1 MLGEAKGDPEGRS
14 WTLGVLTPARSRA
27 NHRTG
32 PLRCLCLLRRST
44 SIRNTFQ
51 IPPSYTGG
59 KLSVGCAGGNRL
71 QRTRTANSVR
81 FPRPKS
87 WVGTPAARAV
97 PAQPGSSVVQT
108 RNSPRGPAAPQPR
121 FLLSHHF
128 LGRGLARGPGH
139 SWAVTAAA
147 GTCGVSSWATWRRC
161 AARTLRFL
169 VPFPT
174 GPARP
179 PPSSRTAAPARTG

>member
-14 WTLGVLTPARSRA
+14 WTLGVLTPARLRA

-51 IPPSYTGG
+51 TPPSYTGG

-71 QRTRTANSVR
+71 QRTRTANSMR

-121 FLLSHHF
+121 FLRPAPSPASLPPLPSF
-128 LGRGLARGPGH
+128 PWPWTRSG
-139 SWAVTAAA
+139 A
-147 GTCGVSSWATWRRC
+147 GTQLGSDGSRWDLRC
-161 AARTLRFL
+161 VQLGHLAKVCSEDPALPRAL
-169 VPFPT
+169 PH
-174 GPARP
+174 GP
-179 PPSSRTAAPARTG
+179 S

>member
-51 IPPSYTGG
+51 TPPSYTGG

-87 WVGTPAARAV
+87 WVGTPAAGCPG
-97 PAQPGSSVVQT
+97 PARLLCGPDTEQPPGPSGAPATLPPLPSFPWPQT
-108 RNSPRGPAAPQPR
+108 RSGAGTQLGSDGSRWDLRCVQLGHLAKVCSEDPALPRALPRGP
-121 FLLSHHF
+121 S
-128 LGRGLARGPGH
+128 
-139 SWAVTAAA
+139 
-147 GTCGVSSWATWRRC
+147 
-161 AARTLRFL
+161 
-169 VPFPT
+169 
-174 GPARP
+174 
-179 PPSSRTAAPARTG
+179 